1 MTPPP
6 AGLPPARREFALDP
20 LAAEQVHPPPA
31 GRAVSGAPVER
42 RQLAAEQVHP
52 PPADLS
58 PARREGSGA

>member
-20 LAAEQVHPPPA
+20 LAEQVHPPPA
-31 GRAVSGAPVER
+31 GLAVSGAPVDR

-52 PPADLS
+52 PPADLP